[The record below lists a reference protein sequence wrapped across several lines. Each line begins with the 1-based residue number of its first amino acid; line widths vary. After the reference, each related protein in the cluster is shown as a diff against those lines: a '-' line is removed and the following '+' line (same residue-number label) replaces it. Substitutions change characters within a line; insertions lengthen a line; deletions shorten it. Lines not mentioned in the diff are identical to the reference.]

1 MELAHKSTER
11 ELTQQNTKQE
21 HLSEDLT
28 HDSQSLSCD
37 LIKTSLDDKMT
48 KKPSIESK
56 VESESI
62 IHGEPLTDRKSTFQ
76 AHVAEVHSMD
86 EVCTNHYLQERYD
99 THTAYWSDF
108 QYNI

>member
-11 ELTQQNTKQE
+11 ELTEQNIKHE

-28 HDSQSLSCD
+28 HDSQSLSYD

-48 KKPSIESK
+48 KKPSIETE

-62 IHGEPLTDRKSTFQ
+62 IHAEPLTDRKSTLQ
-76 AHVAEVHSMD
+76 AHVDAMD
-86 EVCTNHYLQERYD
+86 EVYTNHFLQESYHYL
-99 THTAYWSDF
+99 TIY
-108 QYNI
+108 

>member
-1 MELAHKSTER
+1 MEMAHKSTER
-11 ELTQQNTKQE
+11 ELTEQNTKQE
-21 HLSEDLT
+21 HLSEDLS

-37 LIKTSLDDKMT
+37 LIKNSLDDKMT
-48 KKPSIESK
+48 KKQTE

-86 EVCTNHYLQERYD
+86 EVYTNHYLQERLS
-99 THTAYWSDF
+99 H
-108 QYNI
+108 I

>member
-1 MELAHKSTER
+1 MELALKSTER

-99 THTAYWSDF
+99 THTA
-108 QYNI
+108 